1 MRNHLGE
8 FLRARRQLMTPD
20 QAGLAPTGDH
30 RRTPGLRRDEVAMLA
45 GVSTDYYVRLE
56 QGRDRHPSDQVLDAL
71 ARVLRLDRE
80 ASEHMFELARPRS
93 RVPFPAET
101 DRVDIE
107 VARLIQRCGH
117 ALAFVVNRWG
127 DVLAINPLATAFY
140 EGMDGNDNL
149 LRMTFLN
156 PASREFYRD
165 WEQEARAKVAHL
177 RAVAGSDYDDPVLV
191 ELVGELSAGSE
202 EFRRMWARHEVH
214 AKTNPSIRFRHPEVG
229 AVTIHFQ
236 IFDIPSDPGQKFIVG
251 QATPGSSSDHALARL
266 RVLVDDHAGA

>member
-1 MRNHLGE
+1 
-8 FLRARRQLMTPD
+8 
-20 QAGLAPTGDH
+20 
-30 RRTPGLRRDEVAMLA
+30 MLA